1 MELLR
6 QRSRFVFSTMADG
19 SQSSSQT
26 HDMNIAM
33 LAKSVTTLQKQFQ
46 QICDALSGKLGNDSD
61 DFSDNEGGNSDSDGR
76 SESGSQVNY
85 HKGTADQSCPG
96 TSATGLGGGDATF
109 HSSTTGTPVAEGQ
122 RQRKQRCPASLRTPL
137 ADYASR
143 SQPPPEN
150 NATVQRACGDEGAHA
165 QGSSDHANS
174 SGTCRDARSASGS
187 GNSDCH
193 VTGTP
198 RGMSRPH
205 DAKGSDNSD
214 CHVTGTPRG
223 TSRPHDATGS
233 DNSDCHV
240 TGTLRGTSRPHITD
254 STCGGPVLLSDA
266 TTVSEKTGS
275 TSAQLEDIF
284 RQHTPAT
291 AKAPAVHDYVAKLVS
306 NYRQGVDL
314 PRKKRK
320 KKKRGFLFQGITDL
334 CNEKTSDE

>member
-1 MELLR
+1 MTDVSWDSISL
-6 QRSRFVFSTMADG
+6 SRDLHLDIG
-19 SQSSSQT
+19 
-26 HDMNIAM
+26 
-33 LAKSVTTLQKQFQ
+33 
-46 QICDALSGKLGNDSD
+46 GK
-61 DFSDNEGGNSDSDGR
+61 
-76 SESGSQVNY
+76 
-85 HKGTADQSCPG
+85 H
-96 TSATGLGGGDATF
+96 
-109 HSSTTGTPVAEGQ
+109 
-122 RQRKQRCPASLRTPL
+122 RCPASLRTPP
-137 ADYASR
+137 ADHASR

-150 NATVQRACGDEGAHA
+150 NATVQRACGDEGTHA

-198 RGMSRPH
+198 RGTSRPH

-214 CHVTGTPRG
+214 CHVTGTLRG

-254 STCGGPVLLSDA
+254 STRGGPVLLSDA

-306 NYRQGVDL
+306 NYRQGVDSTTAKSLMEKYPL
-314 PRKKRK
+314 PDNVDMVVPAVNPEIWADLPSTVRDEEKRL
-320 KKKRGFLFQGITDL
+320 RATQRMGHATLAPMLQACSSLTTAV
-334 CNEKTSDE
+334 EKGEGLSPAQTAALLTKVVDSCTLAMQADQI